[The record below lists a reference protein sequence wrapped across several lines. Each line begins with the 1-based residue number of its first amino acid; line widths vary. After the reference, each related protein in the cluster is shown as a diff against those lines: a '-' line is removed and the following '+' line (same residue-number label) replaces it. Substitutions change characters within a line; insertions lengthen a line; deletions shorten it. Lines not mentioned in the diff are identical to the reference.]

1 MGVLELKNKLLSE
14 AAYYVFKVED
24 FNNPELEKER
34 LNTCES
40 NSKYCFDD
48 IERRCKICTC
58 YVDAKV
64 RLKTNRKSITD
75 STVVVTHC
83 PLGKWKIEVG
93 SDETDKEIANH
104 YYNLDNKKTI

>member
-24 FNNPELEKER
+24 LNNPELEKER

-40 NSKYCFDD
+40 NSK
-48 IERRCKICTC
+48 C